1 LALARATIRAY
12 LGRGQQ
18 AFAWPFEIAGKDSQM
33 VQPLSA
39 PESLTQEMVR
49 PSRTASAIVASAAVL
64 AAFLM
69 VGAAGLW
76 VHYGTAVFF
85 EMIKTGIAACI

>member
-1 LALARATIRAY
+1 
-12 LGRGQQ
+12 
-18 AFAWPFEIAGKDSQM
+18 M

-39 PESLTQEMVR
+39 PESLTPEAAR
-49 PSRTASAIVASAAVL
+49 PSRAASVIVASAAAL
-64 AAFLM
+64 AALL
-69 VGAAGLW
+69 VVSAAGLW

>member
-1 LALARATIRAY
+1 
-12 LGRGQQ
+12 
-18 AFAWPFEIAGKDSQM
+18 M

-39 PESLTQEMVR
+39 PESLTPETPR
-49 PSRTASAIVASAAVL
+49 PSRTASVIVASAVAL
-64 AAFLM
+64 AALLV
-69 VGAAGLW
+69 VGALGLW

>member
-1 LALARATIRAY
+1 
-12 LGRGQQ
+12 
-18 AFAWPFEIAGKDSQM
+18 M

-39 PESLTQEMVR
+39 PKSLTPEAAR
-49 PSRTASAIVASAAVL
+49 PSRVASAIVASAVTL
-64 AAFLM
+64 AALLA

-76 VHYGTAVFF
+76 AHYGTAVFF